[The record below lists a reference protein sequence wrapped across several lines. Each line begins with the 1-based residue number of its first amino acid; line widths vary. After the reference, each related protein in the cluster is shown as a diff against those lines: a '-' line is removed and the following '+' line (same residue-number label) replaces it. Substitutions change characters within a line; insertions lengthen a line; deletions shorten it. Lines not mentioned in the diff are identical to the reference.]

1 MFNRHIEINE
11 SFIKCSFFSEALL
24 QSRPLPHIP
33 PPGVLESD
41 ILSQG
46 QDGSSILSQGSSPQT
61 QTSGFESAH
70 RWTSK
75 ENLLAPGPEDD
86 DPQLF
91 VALYDFSAGGENQL
105 SLRKGQQVRILSY
118 NKSGEWCE
126 AHTDLGLVGWVPS
139 NYVTPVNSLEKHSW
153 YHGPISR
160 NAAEYLLSSG
170 INGSFLVRESESSPG
185 QRSISLRYDGRV
197 YHYRIS
203 EDSDGKVYVTAEAKF
218 NTLAELVHHHSV
230 PHEGHG
236 LITPLLYPAPKQN
249 KPTVFPLSPEPDEWE
264 ISRTDIV
271 MKHKLGGKLMI
282 FLLI

>member
-1 MFNRHIEINE
+1 MSLRYLRIRKKKNVLCVPKKLEQ
-11 SFIKCSFFSEALL
+11 FILFQAFTFTEALL

-33 PPGVLESD
+33 QVQLPARDNDNLREHQLQES
-41 ILSQG
+41 IISNIPNS
-46 QDGSSILSQGSSPQT
+46 GSSSLNSNQHSG
-61 QTSGFESAH
+61 GFEAAN

-75 ENLLAPGPEDD
+75 ENLLTPGPEED

-105 SLRKGQQVRILSY
+105 SLRKGEQVRILSY

-126 AHTDLGLVGWVPS
+126 AHSNSGLVGWVPS

-185 QRSISLRYDGRV
+185 QRSISLR
-197 YHYRIS
+197 
-203 EDSDGKVYVTAEAKF
+203 
-218 NTLAELVHHHSV
+218 
-230 PHEGHG
+230 
-236 LITPLLYPAPKQN
+236 
-249 KPTVFPLSPEPDEWE
+249 
-264 ISRTDIV
+264 
-271 MKHKLGGKLMI
+271 
-282 FLLI
+282 